1 VVNHRGTAALCFVLV
16 CASLIVE
23 GLNVDGPRMRWLG
36 QHSLRVERDLSV
48 HKSILDAIRDGEWD
62 YEPEEVTENRFTPTG
77 FMPGTREKL
86 SVLADR
92 VRSGLPLWHGH
103 DRMEY
108 DDEA

>member
-1 VVNHRGTAALCFVLV
+1 MLRVGLCFVD
-16 CASLIVE
+16 SRRVE
-23 GLNVDGPRMRWLG
+23 ADGPRMRWLG
-36 QHSLRVERDLSV
+36 QLSLRVKRDLSV

-62 YEPEEVTENRFTPTG
+62 FEPEEVTENRFTPTG